1 MNIYAR
7 GTPSRSTGTTRC
19 GDKECR
25 VRAFGN
31 ESRTD
36 PSLRGPGIANY
47 DFAVFK
53 RTAITERLKLEF
65 RAEAFN
71 IFNRVQFGQPNLQY
85 TTAANS
91 TFGVISSQLNQPR
104 LMQMALRLAF

>member
-1 MNIYAR
+1 
-7 GTPSRSTGTTRC
+7 
-19 GDKECR
+19 
-25 VRAFGN
+25 
-31 ESRTD
+31 
-36 PSLRGPGIANY
+36 
-47 DFAVFK
+47 VFK
-53 RTAITERLKLEF
+53 RTAITERVSVQF

-71 IFNRVQFGQPNLQY
+71 LFNRVQFGQPNLAY